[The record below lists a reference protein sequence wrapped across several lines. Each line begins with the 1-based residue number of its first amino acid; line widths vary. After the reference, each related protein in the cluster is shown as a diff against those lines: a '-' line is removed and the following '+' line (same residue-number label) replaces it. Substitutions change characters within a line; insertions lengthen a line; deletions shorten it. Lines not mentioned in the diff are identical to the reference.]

1 MTPLDLAERG
11 GRGTDGLS
19 GRVAALSPSLWEGS
33 SVHTECTLHQLAPY
47 IGKMKST
54 MAGALIDLFTSPGD
68 TVLDPFVGSGTVG
81 LECLLRGRN
90 FVGADVNPYSLVL
103 TGAKLTPPSSLEE
116 ALAHAEE
123 HIEAGLDLAGRLDLT
138 APKWVRAFF
147 HPRPLREVQGV
158 VEHLTREGEH
168 FLLACLLGVLH
179 HQRPGF
185 LSYPSSHLV
194 PYLRTMKFPRD
205 EYPEMYEYRDVRTRL
220 LAKVKRAYR
229 RPAKFAPEVEGRFV
243 DSSAA
248 DLRLPNG
255 SVDAVVTSPPYM
267 NALDYARDN
276 RLRMWFLGVR
286 RFRHYDKKLNTR
298 DRFVDLMTES
308 LRSIA
313 DALRPGGTCVLV
325 VGEARRK
332 RVRVPNG
339 EIVSAL
345 ATETVGAF
353 ELVGEVDDEIPDVRR
368 ARRGA
373 TCTKAETIL
382 VLRRTTGDVRPNVL

>member
-1 MTPLDLAERG
+1 MTPLDIAERAIA
-11 GRGTDGLS
+11 GTEGLS

-54 MAGALIDLFTSPGD
+54 MAGALVDLFTSPGD
-68 TVLDPFVGSGTVG
+68 TVLDPFMGSGTVG

-103 TGAKLTPPSSLEE
+103 TGAKLAPPPSLEE

-123 HIEAGLDLAGRLDLT
+123 HVEAGLDLAGRLDLA

-147 HPRPLREVQGV
+147 HPRTLREVQGV

-194 PYLRTMKFPRD
+194 PYLRTTKFPRD
-205 EYPEMYEYRDVRTRL
+205 EYPEMYEYRDVKTRL

-229 RPAKFAPEVEGRFV
+229 RPAKFAAGVEGRFV

-248 DLRLPNG
+248 
-255 SVDAVVTSPPYM
+255 
-267 NALDYARDN
+267 
-276 RLRMWFLGVR
+276 
-286 RFRHYDKKLNTR
+286 
-298 DRFVDLMTES
+298 
-308 LRSIA
+308 
-313 DALRPGGTCVLV
+313 
-325 VGEARRK
+325 
-332 RVRVPNG
+332 
-339 EIVSAL
+339 L
-345 ATETVGAF
+345 ATPIQLYAGQATVASKSSPTTEPPLGING
-353 ELVGEVDDEIPDVRR
+353 VTTS
-368 ARRGA
+368 AR
-373 TCTKAETIL
+373 
-382 VLRRTTGDVRPNVL
+382 VL